1 MKKTALTLL
10 VALATGMASAASFSW
25 TSSKLSFGDTVLK
38 NTAMTAYLIYVGND
52 VAQSASI
59 AVTKESTA
67 ASIASSFGT
76 SAKVAQ
82 SYDVT
87 ASRTGILSADF
98 SFSASGGDYV
108 SKDAF
113 ALLLSYTSDGKTYF
127 NLSSVDSA
135 YALSVP
141 AEDPDIA
148 TYRDAS
154 FSFGN
159 TVVGESNSLS
169 SGGGWTVAVPE
180 PSTAA
185 LALAGLALLLK
196 RRKA

>member
-1 MKKTALTLL
+1 
-10 VALATGMASAASFSW
+10 
-25 TSSKLSFGDTVLK
+25 
-38 NTAMTAYLIYVGND
+38 MTAYLIYVGND